1 MAGQDQVEELIR
13 QAGLQGRIVE
23 KAQVSPEDGQLK
35 AGEADGL
42 VTGDVLS
49 GGLVESA
56 GSVVVAGEVQ
66 GRSGHLCQIEA
77 GGRVLIGRGVQYA
90 QVAGDDIWVGK
101 DVDHC
106 TLLSHSHV
114 QIAGDL
120 TLSRV
125 VIGDFQARRQ
135 RWNQL
140 LKVDADLERE
150 EETLSAQFRFLN
162 RRVLKDGQNTHV
174 NFELNLG
181 QIIQVKN
188 DAIEIALEPIYRVL
202 PAQSIEARDKAVDDF
217 FNRGVIGTLT
227 KLNREYIAKNRS
239 RQEVFLKLLR
249 ELRKLFALARQI
261 DRCGEERRAANEE
274 ANRLMAEFRDPP
286 ELDLVVGGRLKEGNE
301 ISFVLPDV
309 RLEGDTQVILK
320 RTAMLKVGN
329 GETPGICAMKMTAM
343 AGIEEVQQVSSTDLA
358 GVQVRLIG
366 GYIRWTK
373 KES

>member
-1 MAGQDQVEELIR
+1 MAGQDQIEELIR

-42 VTGDVLS
+42 VTGDVLA

-56 GSVVVAGEVQ
+56 GSVVVVGDAQ
-66 GRSGHLCQIEA
+66 GRGGLLCQIEA
-77 GGRVLIGRGVQYA
+77 GGRVLVGRGAQYA
-90 QVAGDDIWVGK
+90 QIAAGDISVGK

-106 TLLSHSHV
+106 TLLSHSRV
-114 QIAGDL
+114 QIQGDL

-125 VIGDFQARRQ
+125 VIGDFQARRL

-140 LKVDADLERE
+140 LKSGTDLERE
-150 EETLSAQFRFLN
+150 EETLRSQYRFLN

-181 QIIQVKN
+181 QIIQVKHE
-188 DAIEIALEPIYRVL
+188 AIEIALEPIYRVL
-202 PAQSIEARDKAVDDF
+202 PEQHVAARDKAVEDF

-227 KLNREYIAKNRS
+227 RLNREYISKNRS

-249 ELRKLFALARQI
+249 ELSKLFALARQI
-261 DRCGEERRAANEE
+261 DRCVELQQAGRAE
-274 ANRLMAEFRDPP
+274 AERLMAEFRDPP

-309 RLEGDTQVILK
+309 KMEGETQVILK
-320 RTAMLKVGN
+320 RTALLKVSSGA
-329 GETPGICAMKMTAM
+329 TPGICQLKLTAM
-343 AGIEEVQQVSSTDLA
+343 AGIEEEQAVASADLT
-358 GVQVRLIG
+358 GVQVKLIG
-366 GYIRWTK
+366 GYIRWQK
-373 KES
+373 KEA